1 MTKQEIRILK
11 ITERKNLSSKFR
23 VEASYIIATKLFDK
37 PEFQNAKIV
46 HVYKSLEFEVDTTEI
61 INKCFELN
69 KRVVVPVTNSDC
81 SQTNHYEIFPDTA
94 FEKLH
99 FGVLVPAENYI
110 DFDLSEMSSSD
121 IFIIPLLAFD
131 SENNRI
137 GYGKG
142 CYDSFLKK
150 AKGHKL
156 GIAFACQK
164 VERIEVEDHDVK
176 MDKVICE

>member
-1 MTKQEIRILK
+1 MTKQEIRKLK
-11 ITERKNLSSKFR
+11 IIERKNLPSEFR
-23 VEASYIIATKLFDK
+23 IEASSVIATKLFDTS
-37 PEFQNAKIV
+37 EFQNAKIV
-46 HVYKSLEFEVDTTEI
+46 HIYKSLEYEVDTTEI
-61 INKCFELN
+61 INKCFERN

-81 SQTNHYEIFPDTA
+81 SQTNHYEIFSDTV

-99 FGVLVPAENYI
+99 FGVLVPVENCI
-110 DFDLSEMSSSD
+110 DFDLSVMSSD
-121 IFIIPLLAFD
+121 YLFIIPLVAFD

-150 AKGHKL
+150 TKGQKL

-176 MDKVICE
+176 MDRVICE

>member
-1 MTKQEIRILK
+1 MTKQEIRKLK
-11 ITERKNLSSKFR
+11 ITERKNLPSEFR
-23 VEASYIIATKLFDK
+23 IEASSVIVTKLFNT

-46 HVYKSLEFEVDTTEI
+46 HIYKSLEYEVDTVEI

-81 SQTNHYEIFPDTA
+81 SQTKHIEIFPNTV

-110 DFDLSEMSSSD
+110 DFDLSVMSD
-121 IFIIPLLAFD
+121 DDLFVIPLVAFD

-150 AKGHKL
+150 AKGHKF
-156 GIAFACQK
+156 GIAFGCQK
-164 VERIEVEDHDVK
+164 VERAEVEDHDVK
-176 MDKVICE
+176 MDRVICE